1 MLEFLSFFFTF
12 SAYFKEAKRYCKIK
26 SKSLV
31 LELSI
36 NFQKNKSF
44 EKVKVSGVTNKGDE
58 EMFITESIAEFAA
71 SQPEKVFISYQDR
84 DTTYGEF
91 YEKAKRVAA
100 FFQQKNYQ
108 KGDIIALYALNSDVF
123 LISYFGIQLGGFTA
137 MPVNTKLAA
146 PEVEYIF
153 SNSQARALIYDVRI
167 EEVIRNTSHH
177 FEDVLTIGG
186 DDTLGQVIADTALQ
200 FKPVPLQS
208 DDTAVVMYTSGTTGK
223 PKGVMLTNGN
233 IGSTADIWAEAM
245 DINGD
250 DRMLVSTPLFH
261 CAASHVFVVP
271 VTNKGGSIVIEEA
284 FSPDQTLSMLKSS
297 RPTMFFGVPAMYSIL
312 LNRPDIKNAELSSVR
327 LFCYGAAPMP
337 YELVKQLKETFP
349 DVKVQNCY
357 GQTENAPAASSL
369 KDHFALEKI
378 GSVGEVLP
386 QTEIRVVDE
395 FGDPLPVGQVG
406 EIVVKGPQV
415 MKGYLR
421 NEEATRQA
429 IKNGW
434 LYSGDLGKFDEDG
447 LLYIVDRKKDMIIRG
462 GENVY
467 PVEVEEVLYQ
477 IPQLLEAAVVGVPH
491 EVYGEVPK
499 AYVVVKE
506 GQSAT
511 EEEIRNYCATQL
523 AKYKVPLEVEFMDVL
538 PRNASGKVLKHTLR
552 TTAQEAGGN

>member
-1 MLEFLSFFFTF
+1 
-12 SAYFKEAKRYCKIK
+12 
-26 SKSLV
+26 
-31 LELSI
+31 
-36 NFQKNKSF
+36 
-44 EKVKVSGVTNKGDE
+44 
-58 EMFITESIAEFAA
+58 MFITESIAEFAKT
-71 SQPEKVFISYQDR
+71 QPDKVFTTYQDR
-84 DTTYGEF
+84 EMTYAEF
-91 YEKAKRVAA
+91 YTQAERVAA
-100 FFQQKNYQ
+100 FFQQKGYQ
-108 KGDIIALYALNSDVF
+108 KDDIIALYALNSDLF

-153 SNSQARALIYDVRI
+153 SNSQAKALIYDVRI
-167 EEVIRNTSHH
+167 EEVIQNTSHQ

-186 DDTLGQVIADTALQ
+186 EDTLGQVIADGSLHFEPVRLQ
-200 FKPVPLQS
+200 AE
-208 DDTAVVMYTSGTTGK
+208 DTAVVMYTSGTTGK

-233 IGSTADIWAEAM
+233 IGSTADIWSEAM
-245 DINGD
+245 GISGG

-271 VTNKGGSIVIEEA
+271 VTSKGGSIVIEEA
-284 FSPDQTLSMLKSS
+284 FSPDQTLGMLKSAK
-297 RPTMFFGVPAMYSIL
+297 PTMFFGVPAMYSIL
-312 LNRPDIKNAELSSVR
+312 LNRPDIKEAELNTLR

-349 DVKVQNCY
+349 EVKVQNCY

-369 KDHFALEKI
+369 KDHFALDKI

-386 QTEIRVVDE
+386 QTDIQVVDE
-395 FGDPLPVGQVG
+395 FGEPLPAGQVG

-477 IPQLLEAAVVGVPH
+477 IPQLMESAVVGVPH

-499 AYVVVKE
+499 AYVVLKE
-506 GQSAT
+506 GQSIS
-511 EEEIRNYCATQL
+511 EEEIKEYCATQL
-523 AKYKVPLEVEFMDVL
+523 AKYKVPMEVDFMNEL

-552 TTAQEAGGN
+552 SAEVQGTGRD